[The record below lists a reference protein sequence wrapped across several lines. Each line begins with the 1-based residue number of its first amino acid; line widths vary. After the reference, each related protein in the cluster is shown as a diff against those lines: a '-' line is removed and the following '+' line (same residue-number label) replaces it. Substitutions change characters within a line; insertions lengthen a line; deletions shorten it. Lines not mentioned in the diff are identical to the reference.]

1 MSKIYDALATSVLPA
16 DGAMGT
22 ILQERGLDDGGAPEL
37 WNVEKP
43 EEIEAVLEAY
53 AAAGARFIT
62 TNTFGGT
69 RGRLALHSLDTR
81 VEELNKA
88 GALIARRVADRHPG
102 TFVMGDIGPSG
113 DLMEPMGTLTMES
126 AQEIFEEQIRGL
138 VAGGVDAILIET
150 MSDLSE
156 VEAAV
161 LAAQTVA
168 PSLPVIATMS
178 FDTNLRTMMGVKP
191 AQAVERL
198 SALGVRII
206 GANCG
211 RGVDEMRSIA
221 KELVNARP
229 EGVFIITQSNAGL
242 PVLVGD
248 TFEYTGTP
256 EEMAAFALEMREI
269 GVNIIGSCCGS
280 TPSHTA
286 AISAALKGVDKSKF
300 IDE

>member
-1 MSKIYDALATSVLPA
+1 MSKIYDALTSTSLPA

-53 AAAGARFIT
+53 AASGARFIT

-69 RGRLALHSLDTR
+69 RGRLALHGLESR
-81 VEELNKA
+81 VEELNAA
-88 GALIARRVADRHPG
+88 GARIARKVADRHPG

-113 DLMEPMGTLTMES
+113 DLMEPMGILTMES

-138 VAGGVDAILIET
+138 IAGGVDAILIET
-150 MSDLSE
+150 MSDLNE

-161 LAAQTVA
+161 HAAHAVA
-168 PSLPVIATMS
+168 PSLPIIATMS

-198 SALGVRII
+198 STLGVRII

-211 RGVDEMRSIA
+211 RGVDEMRIIA
-221 KELVNARP
+221 KELVGARP
-229 EGVFIITQSNAGL
+229 EGVFIIAQSNAGM
-242 PVLVGD
+242 PVLIGD
-248 TFEYTGTP
+248 TFHYQGTP
-256 EEMAAFALEMREI
+256 EEMGAFAQEMSEL

-280 TPSHTA
+280 TPAHTA
-286 AISAALKGVDKSKF
+286 AISAALKKSA
-300 IDE
+300 

>member
-1 MSKIYDALATSVLPA
+1 MSKIYDALEASILTA

-22 ILQERGLDDGGAPEL
+22 ILQDRGLNDGGAPEL

-43 EEIEAVLEAY
+43 AEIEAVLEAY

-69 RGRLALHSLDTR
+69 RGRLALHGLDTR
-81 VEELNKA
+81 VEELNRA

-102 TFVMGDIGPSG
+102 TFVMGDVGPSG

-126 AQEIFEEQIRGL
+126 AQEIFAEQIRGL

-156 VEAAV
+156 VESAV
-161 LAAQTVA
+161 LAAQAVA

-191 AQAVERL
+191 AQAIKRL
-198 SALGVRII
+198 SELGVRII

-221 KELVNARP
+221 KELVDARP
-229 EGVFIITQSNAGL
+229 AGVFIITQSNAGL

-248 TFEYTGTP
+248 TFQYQGTP
-256 EEMAAFALEMREI
+256 AEMAAFAVEMRGI

-280 TPSHTA
+280 SPSHTA
-286 AISAALKGVDKSKF
+286 AISAALKVAN
-300 IDE
+300 EE

>member
-1 MSKIYDALATSVLPA
+1 MSTIYEVLEESTLIS

-22 ILQERGLDDGGAPEL
+22 MLQERGLTDGGSPEL

-43 EEIEAVLEAY
+43 EAIETVLEEY
-53 AAAGARFIT
+53 ASAGARLLT

-69 RGRLALHSLDTR
+69 RGRLALHGLENR
-81 VEELNKA
+81 VHELNKA
-88 GALIARRVADRHPG
+88 GAEIAKRVANRHPG

-113 DLMEPMGTLTMES
+113 DLMEPMGTLTLEN
-126 AQEIFEEQIRGL
+126 AKEIFAEQIQGL
-138 VAGGVDAILIET
+138 VDGGVDAILIET

-161 LAAQTVA
+161 NAAREVA
-168 PSLPVIATMS
+168 PNLPVIATMS

-191 AQAVERL
+191 AQAVQRL
-198 SALGVRII
+198 SSLGVRII

-211 RGVDEMRSIA
+211 RGMDEMRLIA
-221 KELVNARP
+221 REMVEVRP
-229 EGVFIITQSNAGL
+229 AGVFIIAQSNAGL

-248 TFEYTGTP
+248 TFEYQGTP
-256 EEMAAFALEMREI
+256 AEMAKFADEMQNL

-280 TPSHTA
+280 TPAHTA
-286 AISAALKGVDKSKF
+286 AIAEALKK
-300 IDE
+300 

>member
-1 MSKIYDALATSVLPA
+1 MSTLYEVLEQSTLIS

-22 ILQERGLDDGGAPEL
+22 MLQERGLTDGGSPEL

-43 EEIEAVLEAY
+43 EAIEAILEDY
-53 AAAGARFIT
+53 AHAGAQLLT

-69 RGRLALHSLDTR
+69 RGRLALHGLENR
-81 VEELNKA
+81 VHELNKA
-88 GALIARRVADRHPG
+88 GAEIAKWVAARHPG
-102 TFVMGDIGPSG
+102 TFVMGDVGPSG
-113 DLMEPMGTLTMES
+113 DLMEPMGTLTLDR
-126 AQEIFEEQIRGL
+126 AKEIFAEQIRGL

-161 LAAQTVA
+161 NAAHEIA
-168 PSLPVIATMS
+168 PNLPVIATMS

-191 AQAVERL
+191 AQAVQRL

-211 RGVDEMRSIA
+211 RGMDEMRLIA
-221 KELVNARP
+221 REMIEARP
-229 EGVFIITQSNAGL
+229 AGIFIIAQSNAGL

-248 TFEYTGTP
+248 TFEYQGTP
-256 EEMAAFALEMREI
+256 AEMATFADEMQHL

-280 TPSHTA
+280 TPAHTA
-286 AISAALKGVDKSKF
+286 AITKAIK
-300 IDE
+300 E